1 MSYPSLEQYQEAL
14 QHPETVFLDPQ
25 LKGGRI
31 HSSGLGLPVVVS
43 GGFALTYAVEV
54 GSTKKA
60 VRCFHREAKGLESR
74 YAAISKKLKSLAS
87 PYFVEFEFQ
96 PQGVRLNGATYP
108 LVKMA
113 WASGETLGEF
123 VEANHGDKAKL
134 TNLLNSLAQLSSYLE
149 QQGIAHGDI
158 QEGNLMVADAGR
170 RIQLIDYDGMF
181 VPEIAALGSSEMG
194 HRDYQHPRRDA
205 SQFDNTLDRFSFV
218 ALNLALRGLCDMP
231 SLWGSSSSGAG
242 VIVFRANDYAD
253 PGASTVFAALERIPS
268 LAGDAKN
275 FATICRAAYKQVPTL
290 TDFLS
295 GRSIPQ
301 EIFVPRSKEAGPP
314 VSAGYISQYPVL
326 DAADYNAF
334 AGQIGQM
341 VELVGRIVEVK
352 HAVGTRGRGRG
363 KPYVFINFAPW
374 NGPCVKINL
383 WSEALAKGGTVPT
396 AAWAGKWVT
405 IKGLVEPVYRSAK
418 YKYQHISISA
428 TSASQVVQLTEA
440 EARYRLKGS
449 RTGRVSAAASN
460 ADLLGQMKGRSPSSR
475 GHVRAAPA
483 SSPTPKLT
491 PNQQVL
497 ANMRKQTAGSGV
509 GSSSGSVSQGRSS
522 SWNPQH
528 AQSGK
533 KKAQGWRIPGWLWI
547 VGLLVVFAML
557 KR

>member
-1 MSYPSLEQYQEAL
+1 MSYPTLEQYQEAL

-31 HSSGLGLPVVVS
+31 QSSGLGLPVVVS

-60 VRCFHREAKGLESR
+60 VRCFHREAKALENR

-87 PYFVEFEFQ
+87 PYFVDFEFQ

-123 VEANHGDKAKL
+123 VETNHGDKARL

-158 QEGNLMVADAGR
+158 QEGNLMVADGGR

-181 VPEIAALGSSEMG
+181 VPEIASLGSSEIG

-205 SQFDNTLDRFSFV
+205 SQFENTLDRFSFV
-218 ALNLALRGLCDMP
+218 ALNLALRGLCERP
-231 SLWGSSSSGAG
+231 SIWGASSSGAG

-253 PGASTVFAALERIPS
+253 PGTSTVFAALEAIPS
-268 LAGDAKN
+268 LAGDTKN
-275 FATICRAAYKQVPTL
+275 FAAVCRATYKQVPTL

-295 GRSIPQ
+295 RRNIPQ
-301 EIFVPRSKEAGPP
+301 EIFVPRAKELAPQAP
-314 VSAGYISQYPVL
+314 VGYISQYPVL
-326 DAADYNAF
+326 DAVDYNAF
-334 AGQIGQM
+334 AGHIGQM

-352 HAVGTRGRGRG
+352 HAVGMRGRGRG

-383 WSEALAKGGTVPT
+383 WSEALAKGGTAPT
-396 AAWAGKWVT
+396 ASWVGKWVT
-405 IKGLVEPVYRSAK
+405 IKGLVEPVFRSAK

-428 TSASQVVQLTEA
+428 ASASQVVQLTEV
-440 EARYRLKGS
+440 EARYRLKGP
-449 RTGRVSAAASN
+449 RAGRANSAASN
-460 ADLLGQMKGRSPSSR
+460 ADLLGQMKGRSSANR
-475 GHVRAAPA
+475 GHSRAVPT
-483 SSPTPKLT
+483 SSPAPKLT

-497 ANMRKQTAGSGV
+497 TNMRKQSAGSGV
-509 GSSSGSVSQGRSS
+509 GSISGGASHGKSP
-522 SWNPQH
+522 SWTPQH
-528 AQSGK
+528 AQSSR
-533 KKAQGWRIPGWLWI
+533 KKAAGWRIPGWLWI
-547 VGLLVVFAML
+547 VGLLVLFAML